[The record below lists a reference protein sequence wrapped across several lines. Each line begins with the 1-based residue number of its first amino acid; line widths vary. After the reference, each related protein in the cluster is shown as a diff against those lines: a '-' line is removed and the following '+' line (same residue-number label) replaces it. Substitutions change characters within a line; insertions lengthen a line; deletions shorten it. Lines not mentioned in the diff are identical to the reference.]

1 MTATMT
7 GNLPAVIDNHDQ
19 RITALEQTTND
30 QAPSALTGPVEVTD
44 PDTGYV
50 AILDINPPDVP
61 TGVAAVPGTFFDDI
75 FVDVSWTGAANSY
88 EVELAKHTIG
98 PPETRDLIDL
108 QVVYATTCRF
118 TALQPNAT
126 YSVRV
131 TAVSPLGIHSA
142 ASAWVD
148 FATGADTTIPAAPTG
163 LQTFRSADAIIASW
177 NENAEVD
184 VAKGHGLYL
193 VQLSADNF
201 ATILQQYRISATV
214 VAFEGILTEQNYKVR
229 VAAIDSSGNQSPY
242 TTSADT
248 LAGSIIT
255 TQIKDD
261 AITTPKII
269 AGAVT
274 ATQIAAATITAA
286 KIAVGTITG
295 DRISANTITGDKITT
310 SDLTTATITLNGGA
324 LKAGNPPTTG
334 LLMNSQGLRL
344 YQSGVQTI
352 ILDAATGNATFS
364 GTVSGANI
372 TATSTIQGSTISGA
386 VISGG
391 TITGSTI
398 QTSTTVPK
406 VVIKFHPASDST
418 PPWNVAVTYE
428 AIEIHTSYTGGTQDF
443 LPGLLTAKG
452 GTNTTSGNP
461 QAYLEFRG
469 PSPESSGWPTTPYL
483 RLGGNKNSTSFLTCN
498 ADTVNFIKL
507 ITSTDLTVLG
517 NLTVSGSATLGSVT
531 LNSPTITGTV
541 AGTITF
547 SGAITF
553 NQNIGVTG
561 TSFLSAVTCSSI
573 SASST
578 VTATAFS
585 ASSGS
590 SLLRGINNSSQG
602 ISNAGA
608 ISGATTI
615 SASSTITGT
624 AFSATSGTSFFQG
637 IVGTTLAIS
646 GAKMFVIEHPL
657 DPKRALAHACIEG
670 PEFGVYQRGSAT
682 IGRDGTVVVKL
693 PVYVEALWREED
705 RAVQLTAVHDPKIK
719 SGPLSAT
726 YPKDGEFMIVGP
738 AGLQVWWQVNAIR
751 ADIDPL
757 GVEWLKEDEYWFG
770 ERPLAEEV
778 VHEDPTQ
785 TKEHVD
791 AV

>member
-1 MTATMT
+1 MTAPMT

-88 EVELAKHTIG
+88 EVELAKHVIG
-98 PPETRDLIDL
+98 PPETRTLIDL

-118 TALQPNAT
+118 TALQPNTT

-142 ASAWVD
+142 PSAWVD
-148 FATGADTTIPAAPTG
+148 FATGVDATIPAAPTG
-163 LQTFRSADAIIASW
+163 LNVFRSADAVIASW
-177 NENAEVD
+177 NENAEAD
-184 VAKGHGLYL
+184 VAKGHGLYR

-201 ATILQQYRISATV
+201 ATILSEYRISATV
-214 VAFEGILTEQNYKVR
+214 VAFEGITTEQNYKVR
-229 VAAIDSSGNQSPY
+229 VQAIDSSGNASPF

-295 DRISANTITGDKITT
+295 DRISANTITADKFTT
-310 SDLTTATITLNGGA
+310 SDLTAATINLNGGS

-334 LLMNSQGLRL
+334 VLFNSQGIRA
-344 YQSGVQTI
+344 YQSGAQTFA
-352 ILDAATGNATFS
+352 LDASTGNATFS

-507 ITSTDLTVLG
+507 TTSTDLTVLG

-561 TSFLSAVTCSSI
+561 TSFLSAVSAANITCNNI
-573 SASST
+573 DI
-578 VTATAFS
+578 
-585 ASSGS
+585 GS
-590 SLLRGINNSSQG
+590 SVIMGAQGGSQHAANLRTRN
-602 ISNAGA
+602 
-608 ISGATTI
+608 
-615 SASSTITGT
+615 GT
-624 AFSATSGTSFFQG
+624 HTVHFDYNGTSF
-637 IVGTTLAIS
+637 IVYVDGTAGFGWS
-646 GAKMFVIEHPL
+646 GGLSKSFIIPHPKF
-657 DPKRALAHACIEG
+657 PKDKYLIHACLEG
-670 PEFGVYQRGSAT
+670 PETKVFYEGEAQLEDNGAVIVYLPSYFEDLT
-682 IGRDGTVVVKL
+682 HVEGRT
-693 PVYVEALWREED
+693 
-705 RAVQLTAVHDPKIK
+705 VQLTPIASPDRPSVL
-719 SGPLSAT
+719 LSAT
-726 YPKDGEFMIVGP
+726 EPRDGQFTVIGDPKSRQRFWWEVKGVRKDVPKLLVEPNRSDVRVRGDGPYRYYETRQG
-738 AGLQVWWQVNAIR
+738 AL
-751 ADIDPL
+751 
-757 GVEWLKEDEYWFG
+757 
-770 ERPLAEEV
+770 
-778 VHEDPTQ
+778 
-785 TKEHVD
+785 D